1 MQWRHASVAM
11 AVLSLSAC
19 GPLPPLPALP
29 SAQPRVQT
37 IGPAGGYQEVNVAIP
52 VSSEA
57 CNANAFIEGFKA
69 DYFNRWNQLVGT
81 KESIFALQVR
91 HEPSNANAAWN
102 LRLYQ
107 GKLFN
112 LSRYDSRG
120 DLYGL
125 QLLASQNYNERC
137 AANSYQMGRNAGA
150 AAAQKAYQRLAVQER
165 S

>member
-37 IGPAGGYQEVNVAIP
+37 IGPAGGYQEVNVPIP

-57 CNANAFIEGFKA
+57 CNGSAFVEGFKA
-69 DYFNRWNQLVGT
+69 DYYLRWNQLVGS
-81 KESIFALQVR
+81 KESLFALQAR
-91 HEPSNANAAWN
+91 QQPSDPNAAWN

-107 GKLFN
+107 GKRFN
-112 LSRYDSRG
+112 LTGYDTKS
-120 DLYGL
+120 DLYGP
-125 QLLASQNYNERC
+125 QQLASQNYNERC
-137 AANSYQMGRNAGA
+137 AANSYQMGKNAGA
-150 AAAQKAYQRLAVQER
+150 SAAQKAYGRLVAQER